1 MGQLY
6 ATKTI
11 TVPSGGTSGTTEIEN
26 YDVMGLDVPTLTS
39 STWKLQGS
47 VDGTTYR
54 DVYDGTGS
62 QTLVWAASTGD
73 RCVASRDLADL
84 SGYKYI
90 RVVCGTAQGAE
101 RVHTLYI
108 KAPRR
113 H

>member
-6 ATKTI
+6 AIKTLL
-11 TVPSGGTSGTTEIEN
+11 VPSGGTSGVVEIEN
-26 YDVMGLDVPTLTS
+26 YDVMGLDVPALTS

-47 VDGTTYR
+47 VDGVTYR
-54 DVYDGTGS
+54 DVYDGTGT
-62 QTLVWAASTGD
+62 QTLVWTASTGA

-90 RVVCGTAQGAE
+90 AVICGTAQGAD
-101 RVHTLYI
+101 RTHTLYI